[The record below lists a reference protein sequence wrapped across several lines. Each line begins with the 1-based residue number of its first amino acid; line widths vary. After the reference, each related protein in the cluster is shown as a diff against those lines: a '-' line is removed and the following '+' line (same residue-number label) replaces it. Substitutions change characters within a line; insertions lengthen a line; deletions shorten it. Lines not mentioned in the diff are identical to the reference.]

1 MKRLIAIA
9 AALLAACF
17 SLAAQ
22 NDKADNII
30 GKYSSVQG
38 ADAYKV
44 KVFKASDGSYTAQL
58 YWVSNPYDKNGN
70 RELDPKN
77 PDKSLRGVPCD
88 QVVLIKGLRYNAEKQ
103 RWDGAKIYD
112 PQRGIRVSV
121 DCRFEGAK
129 ALKVHGNV
137 LGIGETITWNR
148 IAE

>member
-9 AALLAACF
+9 AVIFAACF
-17 SLAAQ
+17 SLSAQ

-44 KVFKASDGSYTAQL
+44 NFFKAADGTYTAQI
-58 YWVSNPYDKNGN
+58 YWLANPYDEHGN
-70 RELDPKN
+70 KALDPKN
-77 PDKSLRGVPCD
+77 PDKSLRNVPCD
-88 QVVLIKGLRYNAEKQ
+88 RIVLIKGLKYNSEKQ

-112 PQRGIRVSV
+112 PQRGIKVNV
-121 DCRFEGAK
+121 DCHFEGPK
-129 ALKVHGNV
+129 TLKVHGNV

>member
-17 SLAAQ
+17 SLSAQ

-44 KVFKASDGSYTAQL
+44 KVFKASDGSYTAQV
-58 YWVSNPYDKNGN
+58 YWLANPYDETGKKA
-70 RELDPKN
+70 LDPKN

-88 QVVLIKGLRYNAEKQ
+88 QIVLIKGLRYNAEKQ
-103 RWDGAKIYD
+103 RWDGARIYD
-112 PQRGIRVSV
+112 PQRGIKVSV

-129 ALKVHGNV
+129 ALKVRASV